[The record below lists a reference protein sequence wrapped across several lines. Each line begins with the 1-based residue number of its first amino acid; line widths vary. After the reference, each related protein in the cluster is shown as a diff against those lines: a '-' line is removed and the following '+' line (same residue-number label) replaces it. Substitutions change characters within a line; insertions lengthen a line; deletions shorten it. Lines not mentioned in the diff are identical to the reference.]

1 MKDWL
6 VPTIMGT
13 LAWVLWGFLP
23 KLASRHIGPYS
34 AMIYQ
39 VLGGII
45 IGIAVLIKLDFK
57 VEFNIPGLGYGL
69 AIGLLGFFGALM
81 YLVAV
86 DKGPLV
92 LIAPITA
99 LYPVGVIIIG
109 LIFLGEAITLKQGLG
124 IGLSLVAIFL
134 ISINFFVT

>member
-6 VPTIMGT
+6 IPTLLT
-13 LAWVLWGFLP
+13 LFAWIIWGFLP
-23 KLASRHIGPYS
+23 KLAARHIGPQS

-45 IGIAVLIKLDFK
+45 IGIGVLINLRFK
-57 VEFNIPGLGYGL
+57 VEFNIPGFSYGL
-69 AIGLLGFFGALM
+69 VIGLAGFFGAFM

-86 DKGPLV
+86 SKGPLALV
-92 LIAPITA
+92 APITA
-99 LYPVGVIIIG
+99 MYPVGAIILG
-109 LIFLGEAITLKQGLG
+109 LIFLGEAITTKQGIG

-134 ISINFFVT
+134 IST